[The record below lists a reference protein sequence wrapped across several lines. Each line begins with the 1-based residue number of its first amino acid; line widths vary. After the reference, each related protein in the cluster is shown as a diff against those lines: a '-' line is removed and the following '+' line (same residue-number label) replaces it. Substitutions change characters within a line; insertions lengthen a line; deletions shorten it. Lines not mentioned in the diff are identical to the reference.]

1 MLIATLSVA
10 TDLALGVP
18 LEHRLRSTLAAMRLC
33 DTSGVDQETASQT
46 YFLCLLFYVGC
57 TASVDLDPDTFGDDD
72 GLTAYALP
80 SRFGTRPEILGGY
93 LRALASPDASAIF
106 RARQLLGAPRLVRA
120 FPSIVAA
127 VCEVGRMLTDPAA
140 KGWSGAG
147 RRGRQLWRRDRNR
160 SRSSTPN
167 LALGGRMARREGE
180 LLGWNHG
187 PVDRS
192 GRSRPPEP
200 VVS

>member
-1 MLIATLSVA
+1 
-10 TDLALGVP
+10 
-18 LEHRLRSTLAAMRLC
+18 MRLC

-93 LRALASPDASAIF
+93 LRALASPDGSAIF

-140 KGWSGAG
+140 KAEIAIDLARPPQTWLSGPDGEEG
-147 RRGRQLWRRDRNR
+147 RRTLRL
-160 SRSSTPN
+160 
-167 LALGGRMARREGE
+167 
-180 LLGWNHG
+180 
-187 PVDRS
+187 
-192 GRSRPPEP
+192 EP
-200 VVS
+200 WPG

>member
-18 LEHRLRSTLAAMRLC
+18 LEHRLRSTPAAMRLC

-80 SRFGTRPEILGGY
+80 SRFGKRPEILGG
-93 LRALASPDASAIF
+93 SA
-106 RARQLLGAPRLVRA
+106 
-120 FPSIVAA
+120 
-127 VCEVGRMLTDPAA
+127 
-140 KGWSGAG
+140 GAG
-147 RRGRQLWRRDRNR
+147 IAGWVSHLSSPTVARCPATGPSLSFHSRRRL
-160 SRSSTPN
+160 
-167 LALGGRMARREGE
+167 
-180 LLGWNHG
+180 
-187 PVDRS
+187 RS
-192 GRSRPPEP
+192 GPHADRPG
-200 VVS
+200 S